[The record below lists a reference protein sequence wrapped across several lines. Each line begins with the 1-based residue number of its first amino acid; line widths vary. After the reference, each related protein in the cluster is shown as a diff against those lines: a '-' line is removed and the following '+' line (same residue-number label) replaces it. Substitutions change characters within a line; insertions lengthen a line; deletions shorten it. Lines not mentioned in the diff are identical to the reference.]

1 MKGIT
6 PFLWFDEQAEEAAKQ
21 YVSIFSDVGGNDS
34 QITGVTRYGG
44 AGANAAGRP
53 EGSVMTVG
61 FRLDGQDF
69 VALNGGPEF
78 QFTEAVSLMV
88 NCETQEEVDQLWEQL
103 SEGGEQGP
111 CGWLKDRYGL
121 SWQIVPTALGQMLQD
136 EDPKRAERVMAAML
150 QMKKIDIETLQQA
163 YEQR

>member
-6 PFLWFDEQAEEAAKQ
+6 PFLWFDDQAEEAAKH
-21 YVSIFSDVGGNDS
+21 YVSIFSNVGTDAEITDVA
-34 QITGVTRYGG
+34 RYGG
-44 AGANAAGRP
+44 AGAQAAGRP
-53 EGSVMTVG
+53 EGSVMTVA
-61 FRLDGQDF
+61 FRLGGQDF

-88 NCETQEEVDQLWEQL
+88 NCENQEEVDHFWERL
-103 SEGGEQGP
+103 SERGEQGP

-121 SWQIVPTALGQMLQD
+121 SWQVVPTVLSEMLRD

-150 QMKKIDIETLQQA
+150 QMKKIEIEPLRQA
-163 YEQR
+163 YEQA